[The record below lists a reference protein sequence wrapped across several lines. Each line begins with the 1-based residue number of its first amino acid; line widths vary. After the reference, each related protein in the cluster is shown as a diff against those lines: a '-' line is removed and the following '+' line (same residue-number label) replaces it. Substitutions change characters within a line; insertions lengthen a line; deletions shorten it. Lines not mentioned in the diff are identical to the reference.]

1 MVVCDSAQHVE
12 LSDKN
17 SGKLNLEENLNLG
30 WDNFCCGGT
39 SKEEAH
45 EEERLQQRARMVAF
59 WERTLDAGRQ
69 QQCGKQ
75 MYEAEREVSKKTP
88 RLKV

>member
-1 MVVCDSAQHVE
+1 
-12 LSDKN
+12 
-17 SGKLNLEENLNLG
+17 
-30 WDNFCCGGT
+30 
-39 SKEEAH
+39 
-45 EEERLQQRARMVAF
+45 MVAF